1 MVRNILAPNPKAGGI
16 HQAEFR
22 TSPNT
27 PGENT
32 VTFFCFCRKLRTN
45 ANATP
50 KANRDITRMLRDSV
64 GVNDSLWNGALKQS
78 RQIDEEID
86 EILHQNDELPLSL
99 IKWPSFNS
107 VETFAMSIP
116 PHWYTGIT
124 HASWTGAQRKCCNA
138 IVCIQN
144 KTLTHHVVVRQIKT
158 NNT

>member
-1 MVRNILAPNPKAGGI
+1 MVRNILAPKPKAGGI

-50 KANRDITRMLRDSV
+50 KANRDIIRMLRDSV

-78 RQIDEEID
+78 WQIDEEID
-86 EILHQNDELPLSL
+86 EILHHNDELHLPLT
-99 IKWPSFNS
+99 KGPSFNS
-107 VETFAMSIP
+107 VETFAMSICP
-116 PHWYTGIT
+116 QWYTGIT
-124 HASWTGAQRKCCNA
+124 HASCTGAQWKCCNA
-138 IVCIQN
+138 IVRIQN
-144 KTLTHHVVVRQIKT
+144 KTITHHGVVR
-158 NNT
+158 